1 MKKLIERATVLA
13 EALPYL
19 RRFAQKTFV
28 IKYGGSA
35 MVEESLKN
43 TFAADVVLL
52 KYIGINPVIVHGG
65 GPQIDTTLKR
75 FGKSTSFVQ
84 GLRVTDAE
92 TMEVVEMVLGGMV
105 NKEIVRLMNRH
116 GGRAV
121 GLTGSD
127 GGLITARKL
136 KLKRSHPRGRK
147 GTEQDL
153 GRVGEVAEVDTHII
167 EETLRGGMIPVIA
180 PTGVGRGGE
189 VYNINAD
196 SAAGRIAGALR
207 AEKFL
212 ILTDVRGILDGKGSL
227 LPHLGRGEALRLKRK
242 KVISRGMIPKV
253 EACLDALKGGVVK
266 AHIIDGR
273 IPHAIL
279 LETFTDRGIGTELV
293 L

>member
-1 MKKLIERATVLA
+1 MEKLIERATVLA

-35 MVEESLKN
+35 MAEESLKS

-65 GPQIDTTLKR
+65 GPQIDTILKR
-75 FGKSTSFVQ
+75 LGKSTSFVE

-105 NKEIVRLMNRH
+105 NKEIVRLINRH

-127 GGLITARKL
+127 GRLITARKL
-136 KLKRSHPRGRK
+136 KLPRAHSRSRK
-147 GTEQDL
+147 GSGPDL

-180 PTGVGRGGE
+180 PTGVGEEGE

-196 SAAGRIAGALR
+196 SAAGRIAGALK
-207 AEKFL
+207 AEKLL

-227 LPHLGRGEALRLKRK
+227 LPHLDRGDVLRLKRK

-253 EACLDALKGGVVK
+253 EACLGALEEGVAK
-266 AHIIDGR
+266 THIIDGR
-273 IPHAIL
+273 VPHAII